1 MSSSKARELALSKLK
16 NSVDTLQADM
26 QARNVVRYQITGPD
40 EEGQCRMTIVEM
52 TVGWHKGIRDNR
64 AILDITAEAV
74 AGFSYSHTPGERL
87 DSKVFSKASI
97 EASSHLGKG
106 LDLSLGKAE
115 ASSEYNPF
123 FDEWKN
129 DASVSKPRF
138 RGKGK
143 GVQIEADKV
152 VNYGVNAKIVSINI
166 KRKNCT

>member
-16 NSVDTLQADM
+16 DSVDILQADM
-26 QARNVVRYQITGPD
+26 QARDVIRYQITGPD
-40 EEGQCRMTIVEM
+40 EQGQCRMTIVEL
-52 TVGWHKGIRDNR
+52 TAGWHKGIRDKR
-64 AILDITAEAV
+64 AILDINTQAV

-87 DSKVFSKASI
+87 DSKVFARASI

-106 LDLSLGKAE
+106 LDMSLGKAE

-129 DASVSKPRF
+129 DVSVSKPRY

-143 GVQIEADKV
+143 GFQVEADKV
-152 VNYGVNAKIVSINI
+152 VNYGINAKIVSINI